1 MRPIKLEM
9 CAFGPYAGTETVDF
23 ESFGDGCLFLVT
35 GDTGAGKTS
44 IFDGVSFALYGE
56 ASGKTRETK
65 GFRSDF
71 AAQNIKS
78 YVKFTFEHDG
88 VFYVIQRSPMQT
100 LLKRDRSGTRT
111 LSAEASMARLD
122 AAMLPECIWNGTREV
137 TQKVTEII
145 GLTADQYSQVVMI
158 AQGEFQKILLAK
170 SEERRVLLSKL
181 FGTEIYQRIQQRL
194 RQMNSDCLAQVRL
207 ACQSYDAAC
216 ARIRF
221 AAGDES
227 AQAER
232 IKRLAASPERADELV
247 AALGEMLCA
256 DEQAHEALTEQL
268 ASLREAQKLAQEELA
283 RAETQNQGIQ
293 KLQDARKMR
302 SLLQAREAEIQA
314 MEGELFNAERAEK
327 LKTPESLW
335 KREQDELDRVRL
347 ARIRSG
353 EEEKRLQQQYSD
365 AQARFASVAQNREK
379 SDAIDRRAEKL
390 NQLLP
395 KLQQASSAQ
404 KAAERAAQKAAADV
418 AALQGAA
425 AEYERLHELYLLD
438 QAGILADGLKS
449 GWPCPVCGSKEHP
462 SPAAHIASAPNQA
475 QVEAA
480 AKRRESAAG
489 SAERSAQES
498 GLAQERLRAIVQEL
512 EQEKLLEAGASY
524 AESARSWKEKI
535 VELQK
540 ESRALLEAY
549 EAAEEQLRRAESAL
563 TRAQTNHENA
573 AADEQKRILSRQQAR
588 DQFLNALGDQ
598 GFADEEAY
606 HAALREDVQR
616 DRLKREINAHRANVQ
631 ANAAQIKDLQ
641 EMWDGL
647 PMLDVDQIRAAL
659 DRLNAQF
666 RAQDELEHQILNRC
680 EQNRATIQI
689 LEKCSAELTRSQR
702 EFGEVN
708 VLYQTVSGQLG
719 GANKMPLESYIL
731 QYYYTRVIAA
741 ANRRLE
747 RMSDGRYFLRSKV
760 ESEGNTKSGLGL
772 RVLDAATNRERE
784 VTSLSGGESFIA
796 SLSLAL
802 GFADVVQAESGNVRV
817 DCMFIDEGFGSLDE
831 DTLHRALI
839 ALENLTDGKRL
850 VGVISHVAELK
861 DCIESKIIVEKT
873 AQGSRVRI
881 EA

>member
-1 MRPIKLEM
+1 MRPIRLEM

-23 ESFGDGCLFLVT
+23 ESFGDGCLFLVA

-44 IFDGVSFALYGE
+44 IFDGISFALYGE

-71 AAQNIKS
+71 AARNRKT

-88 VFYVIQRSPMQT
+88 VVYSVYRSPMQMMM
-100 LLKRDRSGTRT
+100 KQDRSGERQI
-111 LSAEASMARLD
+111 SAEACLMRLD
-122 AAMLPECIWNGTREV
+122 AKSQPESIWNGTREV

-170 SEERRVLLSKL
+170 SEERRALLSKL

-194 RQMNSDCLAQVRL
+194 RQMNSDCQAQVRI

-221 AAGDES
+221 ASDAQS
-227 AQAER
+227 AQMKR
-232 IKRLAASPERADELV
+232 IKRLAASPERADELL
-247 AALGEMLCA
+247 AALGEMLCG
-256 DEQAHEALTEQL
+256 DEQAHEALIKQI
-268 ASLREAQKLAQEELA
+268 ASLREAQRLAQEELA

-293 KLQDARKMR
+293 KLQKGRKMR
-302 SLLQAREAEIQA
+302 AHLQAREAEILA
-314 MEGELFNAERAEK
+314 MERELFDAERAEK
-327 LKTPESLW
+327 LKMAEGLW
-335 KREQDELDRVRL
+335 LREQAELERVQQI
-347 ARIRSG
+347 RIRSDAQ
-353 EEEKRLQQQYSD
+353 EKRLRQQYAD
-365 AQARFASVAQNREK
+365 AQTRFAAVGSNREK
-379 SDAIDRRAEKL
+379 SDGLLRRVEKL

-404 KAAERAAQKAAADV
+404 KAADRAAQKAAADV
-418 AALQGAA
+418 AALQSAA
-425 AEYERLHELYLLD
+425 AEYEHLHELYLLD
-438 QAGILADGLKS
+438 QAGILADGLQS
-449 GWPCPVCGSKEHP
+449 GAPCPVCGSKEHP
-462 SPAAHIASAPNQA
+462 SPAAHIQAAPNQA

-480 AKRRESAAG
+480 AKRRESA
-489 SAERSAQES
+489 SACAEKSVQES
-498 GLAQERLRAIVQEL
+498 GLAQERLRTIVQEL
-512 EQEKLLEAGASY
+512 EQEKLLETGAGFE
-524 AESARSWKEKI
+524 ESAHRWKEKI
-535 VELQK
+535 AEMQK
-540 ESRALLEAY
+540 ESQTLLQDY
-549 EAAEEQLRRAESAL
+549 EAADDQLHRAESAL
-563 TRAQTNHENA
+563 TKAQAQVESATE
-573 AADEQKRILSRQQAR
+573 DEQKRVLSRQQAR
-588 DQFLNALGDQ
+588 DQYLNALGDQ

-606 HAALREDVQR
+606 HAALREDVRR
-616 DRLKREINAHRANVQ
+616 DWLKREINAHHAEVR
-631 ANAAQIKDLQ
+631 ANAAQMKDLQ

-647 PMLDVDQIRAAL
+647 QMLDVDQIRAAL
-659 DRLNAQF
+659 DQMNAQF
-666 RAQDELEHQILNRC
+666 RVLDDLEHQILNRC
-680 EQNRATIQI
+680 DQNRATIRI
-689 LEKCSAELTRSQR
+689 LEKCSAELARSQR

-719 GANKMPLESYIL
+719 GANKLPLESYIL

-747 RMSDGRYFLRSKV
+747 RMSDGRYCLRSKV
-760 ESEGNTKSGLGL
+760 ESVGNSKSGLGL

-802 GFADVVQAESGNVRV
+802 GFADVVQTESGNVRV

-839 ALENLTDGKRL
+839 ALENLTDGKRM

-873 AQGSRVRI
+873 VHGSRVRI